1 MNSVILKIAS
11 QILEPLFLVV
21 SVWLLLR
28 GHNYPGGGFIGGL
41 IAGSALIF
49 KPLSA
54 FSSEDLFQNS
64 GSTPYSFLAIG
75 MGLVLISASIGYIIE
90 GAILKGQWIKSY
102 LPVMKVDLKLGTP
115 LLFDIGI
122 YFTVIGFIYL
132 IISSMM
138 EEWEWT

>member
-1 MNSVILKIAS
+1 MNSVIVKIAS
-11 QILEPLFLVV
+11 NVLKPLFLVV

-28 GHNYPGGGFIGGL
+28 GHDYPGGGFIGGL

-54 FSSEDLFQNS
+54 FPSENPFQQSFNE
-64 GSTPYSFLAIG
+64 PYSLLALG
-75 MGLVLISASIGYIIE
+75 MGSVLISASIGYINK
-90 GAILKGQWIKSY
+90 GAILEGQWIKAH
-102 LPVMKVDLKLGTP
+102 LPVLEVDLKLGTP

-122 YFTVIGFIYL
+122 YFIVIGFIYL
-132 IISSMM
+132 IITSMM

>member
-1 MNSVILKIAS
+1 MNSIILKIAS
-11 QILEPLFLVV
+11 QVLKPLFLLV

-28 GHNYPGGGFIGGL
+28 GHDYPGGGFIGGL

-54 FSSEDLFQNS
+54 FPSENLFQQSDN
-64 GSTPYSFLAIG
+64 TPYSFLVLG
-75 MGLVLISASIGYIIE
+75 MGSVLISASIGYITE
-90 GAILKGQWIKSY
+90 GAILEGQWVKTY
-102 LPVMKVDLKLGTP
+102 LPGLDVDLKLGTP

-122 YFTVIGFIYL
+122 YFTVVGFIYL
-132 IISSMM
+132 IITSMM

>member
-11 QILEPLFLVV
+11 QILKPLFLVV

-41 IAGSALIF
+41 IGGSALIF

-54 FSSEDLFQNS
+54 SSSDNLSQNS
-64 GSTPYSFLAIG
+64 GSTPYSFLALG
-75 MGLVLISASIGYIIE
+75 MGLLLISASIGYIIE
-90 GAILKGQWIKSY
+90 GAILKGQWIKFY
-102 LPVMKVDLKLGTP
+102 LPVMEVDLKLGTP

-132 IISSMM
+132 IIFSMM

>member
-11 QILEPLFLVV
+11 DVLKPLFLLV

-28 GHNYPGGGFIGGL
+28 GHNYPGGGFVGGL
-41 IAGSALIF
+41 VAGSALIF

-54 FSSEDLFQNS
+54 FSSENLFQQS
-64 GSTPYSFLAIG
+64 GNTPYSFLAIG
-75 MGLVLISASIGYIIE
+75 MALILISASIGYITE
-90 GAILKGQWIKSY
+90 SAILQGLWVKIS
-102 LPVMKVDLKLGTP
+102 LPGLDLKLGTP

-132 IISSMM
+132 IITSMM
-138 EEWEWT
+138 EEWEWS